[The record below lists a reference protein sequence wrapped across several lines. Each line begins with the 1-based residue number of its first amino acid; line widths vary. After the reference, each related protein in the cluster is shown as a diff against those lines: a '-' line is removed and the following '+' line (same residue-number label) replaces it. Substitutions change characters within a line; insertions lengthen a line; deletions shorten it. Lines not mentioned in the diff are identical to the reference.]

1 MDSSADASW
10 DNIFDWRS
18 IFFFD
23 WKLHWKW
30 SKDEME
36 GSFPVTRVSDVV
48 WVVVNPSSPSF
59 NIAAM
64 EGSPDFPCRHGPVLL
79 RSPSLNL
86 PNISSSITH
95 LVIRSFYCGTCLPP
109 SLTSGTWGSWST
121 KKCICPQ
128 SLLHERR
135 KTYWHGYTLYW
146 LLYSGYFKLEVW

>member
-1 MDSSADASW
+1 MLAETISL
-10 DNIFDWRS
+10 IEGR
-18 IFFFD
+18 FFFLIESYIESD
-23 WKLHWKW
+23 QRMKW
-30 SKDEME
+30 RAAFQLLEYQIWC
-36 GSFPVTRVSDVV
+36 G

-59 NIAAM
+59 NTAVM